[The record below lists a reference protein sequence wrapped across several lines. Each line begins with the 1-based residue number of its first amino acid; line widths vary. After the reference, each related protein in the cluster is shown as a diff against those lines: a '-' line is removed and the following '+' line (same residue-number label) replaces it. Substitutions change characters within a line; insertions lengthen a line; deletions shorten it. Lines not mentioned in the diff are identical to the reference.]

1 MRRRPAPPPTGWA
14 RTAQSLAVFAFEV
27 VLISLVLLRFHLAPL
42 KAGFAALCAG
52 LLAACAALLCA
63 VVAFQVIWRKGERG
77 FGRAFSAFLLAILVL
92 GPAAIATS
100 LALSVPGIVDVS
112 TDPEDPPPLAHA
124 TRTRTADANST
135 AYAAG
140 LAAYQ
145 REALPQVQSILLDV
159 PPDDIRKI
167 ALRLMRERRWQVVG
181 DLRFGEMAARI
192 RLPDSI
198 REDGD
203 PVDADA
209 MGGPTAGSASTQR
222 RFGDRIEAV
231 ASSTILGTVDDIA
244 LRIRSEGGK
253 TRIDMRSAAR
263 YGSYDFGANAK
274 HVQSFMAEL
283 RDRALTPDQAS
294 Q

>member
-1 MRRRPAPPPTGWA
+1 MLRRPAPPPIGWA
-14 RTAQSLAVFAFEV
+14 RVAQSLAVFAFEV

-42 KAGFAALCAG
+42 KAGFAALCGG

-63 VVAFQVIWRKGERG
+63 VIAFQVIWRKGERG
-77 FGRAFSAFLLAILVL
+77 FGRAFSAFLLAILLL
-92 GPAAIATS
+92 GPAAIAAS
-100 LALSVPGIVDVS
+100 LALGVPAIVDVS
-112 TDPEDPPPLAHA
+112 TDPDDPPPLAHA
-124 TRTRTADANST
+124 TRTRAADANST
-135 AYAAG
+135 AYAVG

-145 REALPQVQSILLDV
+145 REALPQIQSILLDV

-167 ALRLMRERRWQVVG
+167 ALRLMRDRRWQIVS

-203 PVDADA
+203 SVDSDTA
-209 MGGPTAGSASTQR
+209 GGAPAGSAAPQR
-222 RFGDRIEAV
+222 RFSDRIEAI
-231 ASSTILGTVDDIA
+231 ALSTLLGTTDDIA
-244 LRIRSEGGK
+244 LRIRGEGGK